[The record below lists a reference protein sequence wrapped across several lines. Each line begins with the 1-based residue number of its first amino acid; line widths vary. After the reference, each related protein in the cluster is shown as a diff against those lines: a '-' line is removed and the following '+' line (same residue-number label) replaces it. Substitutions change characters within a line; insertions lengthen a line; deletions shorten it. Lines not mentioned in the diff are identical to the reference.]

1 LPNPEIEGLLQGFEK
16 EISRIKKTIAQLCWY
31 MRGGVSYSELL
42 ELPLSDFKYFNEVV
56 EDNMELSKKTKQLIL

>member
-1 LPNPEIEGLLQGFEK
+1 
-16 EISRIKKTIAQLCWY
+16 